1 MRGSHLVIKPVV
13 IVSVCAICLG
23 TLGCAGPTQ
32 TIRQGQDFCRA
43 GIQYTEAL
51 DKLLDVT
58 ITTAIDYDSDELL
71 RQRKRT
77 DPNELQPFLQERD
90 KALAE
95 LVTTLETFRHHGRR
109 LRAYFVSLQ
118 TLANAKLQ
126 ESAEAAVGSLSGN
139 IAAANE
145 NLRESNRLKLSEEE
159 QVYLGQLGRL
169 VAKHIQAGALRRAL
183 RRDAAIIGEQLVLH
197 ERLIKK
203 LRDVL
208 MDRSLDEVDTLWR
221 QKVKKPYVDTTQTI
235 GEPWKQDR
243 ALWIRSSFYQEELT
257 KATEAIHHMRF
268 VWMGILQ
275 QEQNVESLQLALGDI
290 GDFTETVHA
299 LHEAGKD
306 KED

>member
-1 MRGSHLVIKPVV
+1 MRGPHLVIERVLV
-13 IVSVCAICLG
+13 ASACAICLG

-58 ITTAIDYDSDELL
+58 ITTVIDFDSDELL
-71 RQRKRT
+71 RQRKRA
-77 DPNELQPFLQERD
+77 DPNDLAGFLTQRD
-90 KALAE
+90 EALTE
-95 LVTTLETFRHHGRR
+95 QVKTLETFRNHGRQ
-109 LRAYFVSLQ
+109 LRAYFVNLQ
-118 TLANAKLQ
+118 ALANAKLQ
-126 ESAEAAVGSLSGN
+126 DSAEAAVSSLSGS

-145 NLRESNRLKLSEEE
+145 NLRESDDQDFNEEE
-159 QVYLGQLGRL
+159 QAYLGQLGGL

-183 RRDAAIIGEQLVLH
+183 HRDAAIIGEQLVLH

-203 LRDVL
+203 LGDIL
-208 MDRSLDEVDTLWR
+208 MDRSLDEIDTLWR
-221 QKVKKPYVDTTQTI
+221 QKVRKPYLDTNQMV

-243 ALWIRSSFYQEELT
+243 AQWIRSSFYQEELR

-268 VWMGILQ
+268 IWMGILQ
-275 QEQNVESLQLALGDI
+275 GEQDVESLQLALGDI
-290 GDFTETVHA
+290 GDFAETVHA
-299 LHEAGKD
+299 LHEVGKD

>member
-1 MRGSHLVIKPVV
+1 MRGSHFVIERVLV
-13 IVSVCAICLG
+13 VSVCAVCLG

-58 ITTAIDYDSDELL
+58 ITTVIDFDSDELI

-77 DPNELQPFLQERD
+77 DPNELRPFLEERD

-95 LVTTLETFRHHGRR
+95 QVKTLETFRHHGRR
-109 LRAYFVSLQ
+109 LRAYFVGLQ
-118 TLANAKLQ
+118 ALANAKLQ
-126 ESAEAAVGSLSGN
+126 ESAEAAVGSLSGS
-139 IAAANE
+139 IATANE
-145 NLRESNRLKLSEEE
+145 NLRESNRLKLNEEE
-159 QVYLGQLGRL
+159 QAYLGQLGGL
-169 VAKHIQAGALRRAL
+169 VAKHIQAGAVRRAL
-183 RRDAAIIGEQLVLH
+183 RRDAAIIGEELVLH

-203 LRDVL
+203 LGDIL
-208 MDRSLDEVDTLWR
+208 MDRSLGEIDTLWR
-221 QKVKKPYVDTTQTI
+221 QKIRKPYVDTTQTI
-235 GEPWKQDR
+235 GEPWKKDR
-243 ALWIRSSFYQEELT
+243 ALWIRSSFHQEELT

-275 QEQNVESLQLALGDI
+275 GEQDVESLQLALGDI
-290 GDFTETVHA
+290 GDFAETVHA